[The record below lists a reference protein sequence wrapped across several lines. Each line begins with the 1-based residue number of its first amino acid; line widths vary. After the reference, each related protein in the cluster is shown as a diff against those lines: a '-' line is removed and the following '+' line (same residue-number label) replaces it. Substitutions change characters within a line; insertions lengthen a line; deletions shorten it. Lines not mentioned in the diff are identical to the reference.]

1 LEKQSEKESLLMID
15 YVIHFQKSNGK
26 ATAKVF
32 NWLQRLEVIVNGI
45 KKAQIEFELLF
56 RGG

>member
-1 LEKQSEKESLLMID
+1 MID